1 MNMNQANQFFI
12 SYYQSKE
19 FNVYRIFFLF
29 MSSIFAISSIMK
41 QNLYLG
47 GQNMLSINQL
57 IKYLRNHHHITVKSN
72 QAQSLRNIGYYH
84 GYKGYRF
91 IRTPNQRIFVS

>member
-12 SYYQSKE
+12 SYLQSKE
-19 FNVYRIFFLF
+19 FNVYRIFLPSFYIF
-29 MSSIFAISSIMK
+29 NIFAISSIMK

-72 QAQSLRNIGYYH
+72 Q
-84 GYKGYRF
+84 
-91 IRTPNQRIFVS
+91 V

>member
-1 MNMNQANQFFI
+1 
-12 SYYQSKE
+12 
-19 FNVYRIFFLF
+19 
-29 MSSIFAISSIMK
+29 MK

-91 IRTPNQRIFVS
+91 IRTPN

>member
-1 MNMNQANQFFI
+1 MYIEYSFF
-12 SYYQSKE
+12 YV
-19 FNVYRIFFLF
+19 FN
-29 MSSIFAISSIMK
+29 IFAISSIMK

-72 QAQSLRNIGYYH
+72 QAQS
-84 GYKGYRF
+84 
-91 IRTPNQRIFVS
+91 